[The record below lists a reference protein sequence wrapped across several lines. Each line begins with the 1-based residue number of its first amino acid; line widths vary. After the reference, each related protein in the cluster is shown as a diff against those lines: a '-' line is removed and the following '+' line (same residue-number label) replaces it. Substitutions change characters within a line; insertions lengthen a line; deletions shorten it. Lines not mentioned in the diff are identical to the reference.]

1 MKARTPEE
9 NAQHQRD
16 LRAKR
21 KPVVGVDLAKGKD
34 ATAVVVIEDGRAT
47 VKEYKGV
54 SGYHYLPGDD
64 VISKLTQHQR
74 DVIMAKLPK
83 TSTRTR

>member
-21 KPVVGVDLAKGKD
+21 KPVVDLANGKD

-54 SGYHYLPGDD
+54 SGYHYLPGDE
-64 VISKLTQHQR
+64 VIGQMTQHQR

-83 TSTRTR
+83 TSTR